1 MKNQG
6 FDIKGKKVTV
16 LGAARSGVAVSKL
29 LARKEAKVFLS
40 EKASPDDK
48 IREVDA
54 LKKANIPSEFGGHT
68 DRIFDADMWV
78 VSPGIPYS
86 SPVLQVARDREV
98 PVWGELEVASWFC
111 QSPIVAV
118 TGSNGKSTTT
128 VLLGTIFRTAEI
140 SCIVAGNIGQPL
152 SDYVEETVPDGV
164 AVVEVSS
171 FQLETI
177 LHFHPRIAIFLN
189 LTPDHLD
196 RHGSMQNYG
205 KIKSRLFE
213 NQDGNDYL
221 IFNGKDPQV
230 LHFTQSAVSQKV
242 VFGLEDNAL
251 KCGYIRNGVMILRLD
266 DEDEEIL
273 PAGEISIRG
282 EHNVAN
288 SLAAALA
295 ARSMGVEVD
304 SIRQALKTFKGLPH
318 RMEFAREVD
327 GIEWVNDSK
336 ATNTDSVWYAL
347 GSFST
352 PVILIAG
359 GRDKNS
365 DFTVLRDRIQEG
377 VRSVVLL
384 GEATEKIEEAL
395 RGLCPLVRAASLK
408 EAVNRARALAH
419 RGDVVLLSP
428 GCASFDMFKNFE
440 DRGEQF
446 KTIVGQL

>member
-1 MKNQG
+1 LKNQG

>member
-68 DRIFDADMWV
+68 NRIFDADMWV

-128 VLLGTIFRTAEI
+128 ALLGTIFRTAEI
-140 SCIVAGNIGQPL
+140 PCVVAGNIGQPL
-152 SDYVEETVPDGV
+152 SDYVEETIPDGV

-221 IFNGKDPQV
+221 IFNGKDSQV

-242 VFGLEDNAL
+242 VFGLEDIAL